1 MAEFCPRCGT
11 QRTGAFRYCRSCQFD
26 FDNTAAEGAPAQPTT
41 PAQPAA
47 PGPPVQ
53 TASIPASVAAGMI
66 ELEKLRAILIPFRIG
81 GIVVGLLIWW
91 FVIGPIAGA
100 DNPLIVLLALPVL
113 AFLGLYLGN
122 LAGLAFARR

>member
-26 FDNTAAEGAPAQPTT
+26 FDNTAAKVAGTANDTGAAGRARPTGS
-41 PAQPAA
+41 A
-47 PGPPVQ
+47 
-53 TASIPASVAAGMI
+53 ASIPASVAAGMI